1 MQIIGFYFTHNTL
14 VVLYVLSWRIYFSN
28 KDVNYDQIL
37 MRLVNRFLYLQ
48 SFIYRIVVTENIL
61 TWIAI

>member
-1 MQIIGFYFTHNTL
+1 MQIIGFYFIHNTL
-14 VVLYVLSWRIYFSN
+14 EVLYVLSWRIYFSN
-28 KDVNYDQIL
+28 SDVNYDQIL
-37 MRLVNRFLYLQ
+37 MRLVNRLLYLQ